1 MGSPVAILALVFV
14 FLFTA
19 PMVLGAY
26 VFAQGQDRR
35 LLMGWFGMLTALFAL
50 SFLLAVL
57 ALGLLSLRL

>member
-35 LLMGWFGMLTALFAL
+35 LVVGWFGMLTALFAL
-50 SFLLAVL
+50 SFLLAVASL
-57 ALGLLSLRL
+57 VLLSLNM

>member
-1 MGSPVAILALVFV
+1 MGSPAAILALVFT

-35 LLMGWFGMLTALFAL
+35 LLMGWFGLLTALFGL
-50 SFLLAVL
+50 SFLLAVASL
-57 ALGLLSLRL
+57 ILLSLNL

>member
-1 MGSPVAILALVFV
+1 MGSPVAILALVFM

-26 VFAQGQDRR
+26 VFAQGKDRR
-35 LLMGWFGMLTALFAL
+35 LVVGWFGMLTALFAL

-57 ALGLLSLRL
+57 ALVLLSLNM